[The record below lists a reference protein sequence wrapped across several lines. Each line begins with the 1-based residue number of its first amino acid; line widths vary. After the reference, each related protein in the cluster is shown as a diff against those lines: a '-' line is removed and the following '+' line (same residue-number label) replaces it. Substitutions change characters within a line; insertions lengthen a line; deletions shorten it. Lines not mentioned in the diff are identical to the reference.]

1 MLIARGEKDVTSIHM
16 VSFTES
22 KGIKFADDS
31 SVYNDYEHFTFS
43 HALVCA
49 SCILPLS
56 FRAIESIGSHLSLQK
71 PYLEFPIMSGDV
83 YDGSSP
89 GADRIVIG
97 SIAEDYS
104 SAVYCAVITHDGETR
119 NGFAECADDTLN
131 LRGKG
136 EYKAGGKERK
146 LLQKIEMKSS
156 GSGVLRL
163 N

>member
-1 MLIARGEKDVTSIHM
+1 
-16 VSFTES
+16 
-22 KGIKFADDS
+22 
-31 SVYNDYEHFTFS
+31 
-43 HALVCA
+43 
-49 SCILPLS
+49 
-56 FRAIESIGSHLSLQK
+56 
-71 PYLEFPIMSGDV
+71 MSDDV

-89 GADRIVIG
+89 GADRVVIG

-104 SAVYCAVITHDGETR
+104 SAIYCAVITHDGETR

-146 LLQKIEMKSS
+146 LLQKIDVKS
-156 GSGVLRL
+156 

>member
-1 MLIARGEKDVTSIHM
+1 MAEIYYEPSGCNCAGTDYAK
-16 VSFTES
+16 
-22 KGIKFADDS
+22 ADINAAANKALELASQGQTLGRDKYPH
-31 SVYNDYEHFTFS
+31 VYNDYEHFTFS
-43 HALVCA
+43 YA
-49 SCILPLS
+49 
-56 FRAIESIGSHLSLQK
+56 QK
-71 PYLEFPIMSGDV
+71 PYLEFPIMSDDV

-89 GADRIVIG
+89 GADRVVIG

-104 SAVYCAVITHDGETR
+104 SAIYCAVITHDGETR

-146 LLQKIEMKSS
+146 LLQKIDVKS
-156 GSGVLRL
+156 